1 MKVTE
6 LKVCISCEKCKTQIL
21 KAVTKLEGIV
31 EVSVDEQKGILK
43 VVGDVDPIQVAK
55 QVRKTGKTA
64 VFGSVS
70 EPKPANPS
78 PEKPKPANPPPAP
91 LPSCCSACCRL
102 VEIIELKVCIAC
114 QKCKT
119 QILKAVAKLEGI
131 VEVSVDEQKG
141 TLIQLSGWG
150 R

>member
-1 MKVTE
+1 MKIIE
-6 LKVCISCEKCKTQIL
+6 LKVCIACQKCKTQIL
-21 KAVTKLEGIV
+21 KAVAKLKGIA
-31 EVSVDEQKGILK
+31 EISVDEQKGILK

-70 EPKPANPS
+70 EPKPANPPPEKPKPANPPPEKPKPANPPPEKPKPANPP

-102 VEIIELKVCIAC
+102 VEVRYEPYGGTNCSII
-114 QKCKT
+114 
-119 QILKAVAKLEGI
+119 
-131 VEVSVDEQKG
+131 
-141 TLIQLSGWG
+141 
-150 R
+150 

>member
-31 EVSVDEQKGILK
+31 EISVDEQKGILK

-70 EPKPANPS
+70 EPKPK
-78 PEKPKPANPPPAP
+78 PEPKPSKPTEPKPPPAT
-91 LPSCCSACCRL
+91 LPPCCSACCRL
-102 VEIIELKVCIAC
+102 VEVRYEPYGGPNCSIM
-114 QKCKT
+114 
-119 QILKAVAKLEGI
+119 
-131 VEVSVDEQKG
+131 
-141 TLIQLSGWG
+141 
-150 R
+150 